1 MLFRKI
7 FPLINY
13 FLTHKISGV
22 GSLLA
27 NIICC
32 YNKMN
37 KVLLFAF
44 IAVVVFATLWITV
57 KFVSVKKTKETF
69 AEGDT
74 SKPKVVLVH
83 ASWCKY
89 CVEYLSSK
97 SSNGKNT
104 FDAAADQLNGK
115 VDFEKLDYDEKKEL
129 ANKYGVSSFPA
140 IVGVERNGTVKP
152 FNGDRDD
159 IPALVAFAKSL
170 S

>member
-1 MLFRKI
+1 M
-7 FPLINY
+7 Y
-13 FLTHKISGV
+13 FAYSQNKCI
-22 GSLLA
+22 GSLLV

-37 KVLLFAF
+37 KVLQFALVV
-44 IAVVVFATLWITV
+44 IAVLAILWIVV
-57 KFVSVKKTKETF
+57 KIVSVKKTKESF
-69 AEGDT
+69 ADGDT

-97 SSNGKNT
+97 SQNGKNT

-115 VDFEKLDYDEKKEL
+115 VDFEKLDYDENKEL
-129 ANKYGVSSFPA
+129 ANKYGVSGFPA
-140 IVGVERNGTVKP
+140 IVGIERNGTVKP
-152 FNGDRDD
+152 FNGDREDKS
-159 IPALVAFAKSL
+159 ALVAFAKSL